1 MNRLSRQSAAPHPA
15 FGHLLP
21 ASGAKDLDFQARS
34 RSTPSREI
42 PSPAQRGEGGR
53 RPGEGRFTL
62 LLMLCLLA
70 ASLSAQS
77 VIINSPGKKGVV
89 AIRNATI
96 VPVTSAPIQNGTIV
110 FSNGLI
116 TAVGANVTIPSNA
129 TVIDGTGLFVYPGLI
144 DSGSHVGLEEIS
156 AVPGTV
162 DTAEL
167 GDINPNARAEVAVNP
182 HSNVIPVTRV
192 NGITSVVTEPEGGI
206 ISGSSAMLNLAGW
219 TPQEM
224 TLKAPLAMHIHF
236 PRLRTNAFDEQ
247 PQDEEAAKEAAK
259 NYTKQI
265 DKLRDAFK
273 DAQAYSRAS
282 TARANHPDIKRVDRD
297 LILEALVPVIEG
309 REPVVMHANLERDI
323 RAALKFADEFKLKV
337 ILADAEDVARVIPE
351 LKSRN
356 IPVILG
362 PILSLPPRE
371 DDPYD
376 LIFTNAKTLND
387 AGIPFA
393 IQSGDAH
400 NARNLPYNAAACAA
414 FGLPKDVALRSITI
428 APAQIFGVADKV
440 GSLETGKLA
449 NIIVTD
455 GDPLEIVTHV
465 RRLFIGGEE
474 ITLETNQTLLWEK
487 FKARP

>member
-1 MNRLSRQSAAPHPA
+1 MISAALRSVAPA
-15 FGHLLP
+15 
-21 ASGAKDLDFQARS
+21 ARRLDRRRLA
-34 RSTPSREI
+34 
-42 PSPAQRGEGGR
+42 GG
-53 RPGEGRFTL
+53 
-62 LLMLCLLA
+62 LLA
-70 ASLSAQS
+70 CFVATSAFAQS
-77 VIINSPGKKGVV
+77 VIPNSPGKKPAI

-96 VPVTSAPIQNGTIV
+96 VPVSSPTIPNGTIV
-110 FSNGLI
+110 FNQGLI
-116 TAVGANVTIPSNA
+116 TAVGASVSIPPNA

-144 DSGSHVGLEEIS
+144 DAGSHVGLEEIS

-206 ISGSSAMLNLAGW
+206 ISGSSAMIQLAGW

-224 TLKAPLAMHIHF
+224 TLKAPLAMHIRF
-236 PRLRTNAFDEQ
+236 PRLRNNPFDET
-247 PQDEEAAKEAAK
+247 PQDEEAAKEATKA
-259 NYTKQI
+259 YTKQI
-265 DKLRDAFK
+265 DKLRDILR
-273 DAQAYSRAS
+273 DAQAYAKAS
-282 TARANHPDIKRVDRD
+282 AARTNHPDIKRIDRD

-376 LIFTNAKTLND
+376 LDFTNAKTLYD

-400 NARNLPYNAAACAA
+400 NARNLPYQAAACAA
-414 FGLPKDVALRSITI
+414 FGLPKEVALRAVTL
-428 APAQIFGVADKV
+428 APAQIFGVADKI

-465 RRLFIGGEE
+465 KRLFIGGEE
-474 ITLETNQTLLWEK
+474 ITLDTNQTLLYEK

>member
-1 MNRLSRQSAAPHPA
+1 MKTRAFVLAMLVASAA
-15 FGHLLP
+15 F
-21 ASGAKDLDFQARS
+21 
-34 RSTPSREI
+34 
-42 PSPAQRGEGGR
+42 
-53 RPGEGRFTL
+53 
-62 LLMLCLLA
+62 
-70 ASLSAQS
+70 AQS
-77 VIINSPGKKGVV
+77 VIINSPGKKGTI

-96 VPVTSAPIQNGTIV
+96 VPVSSATIPNGTIV
-110 FSNGLI
+110 FSNGVI
-116 TAVGANVTIPSNA
+116 TALGASAIIPANA
-129 TVIDGTGLFVYPGLI
+129 TTIDGTGLFVYPGLI
-144 DSGSHVGLEEIS
+144 DAGSHVGLEEIS

-236 PRLRTNAFDEQ
+236 PRLRTNAFDEV
-247 PQDEEAAKEAAK
+247 PQDEEATKEAAK

-265 DKLRDAFK
+265 DKLRDVFR
-273 DAQAYSRAS
+273 DAQAYSKAS
-282 TARANHPDIKRVDRD
+282 TARSQNASIKRIDRD
-297 LILEALVPVIEG
+297 LILEALVPVVEG

-376 LIFTNAKTLND
+376 LIFSNAKTLND

-393 IQSGDAH
+393 IQSSDAH

-414 FGLPKDVALRSITI
+414 FGLPKDVALRSVTL

-440 GSLETGKLA
+440 GSLEPGKLA

-474 ITLETNQTLLWEK
+474 ITLDTNQTLLYEK
-487 FKARP
+487 FRLRP

>member
-1 MNRLSRQSAAPHPA
+1 MRTKAFIVAALVASSA
-15 FGHLLP
+15 L
-21 ASGAKDLDFQARS
+21 
-34 RSTPSREI
+34 
-42 PSPAQRGEGGR
+42 
-53 RPGEGRFTL
+53 
-62 LLMLCLLA
+62 
-70 ASLSAQS
+70 AQS
-77 VIINSPGKKGVV
+77 VIINSPGKKPLV

-96 VPVTSAPIQNGTIV
+96 VPVSSATIPNGTIV
-110 FSNGLI
+110 FNNGVI
-116 TAVGANVTIPSNA
+116 TAVGASVAIPANA

-144 DSGSHVGLEEIS
+144 DAGSHVGLEEIS

-192 NGITSVVTEPEGGI
+192 NGITTVVTEPEGGI
-206 ISGSSAMLNLAGW
+206 ISGSSAMIQLAGW

-236 PRLRTNAFDEQ
+236 PRLRSAAFDEV

-265 DKLRDAFK
+265 DKLRDVLK
-273 DAQAYSRAS
+273 DAQAYAKVSA
-282 TARANHPDIKRVDRD
+282 ARTNHPDIKRNDRD
-297 LILEALVPVIEG
+297 VILEALVPVVEG
-309 REPVVMHANLERDI
+309 RVPVVMHANLERDI
-323 RAALKFADEFKLKV
+323 RAALKFADEFKLRV
-337 ILADAEDVARVIPE
+337 ILADAEDVARVIPY

-362 PILSLPPRE
+362 PILSTPPRE

-393 IQSGDAH
+393 IQSQDAH
-400 NARNLPYNAAACAA
+400 NARNLPYQAAACAA
-414 FGLPKDVALRSITI
+414 FGLPKDVALRSVTL
-428 APAQIFGVADKV
+428 APAQIFGLADKI

-449 NIIVTD
+449 NIILTD

-474 ITLETNQTLLWEK
+474 ITLDTNQTLLYEK

>member
-1 MNRLSRQSAAPHPA
+1 MKTKIVIAAMLVASSA
-15 FGHLLP
+15 F
-21 ASGAKDLDFQARS
+21 
-34 RSTPSREI
+34 
-42 PSPAQRGEGGR
+42 
-53 RPGEGRFTL
+53 
-62 LLMLCLLA
+62 
-70 ASLSAQS
+70 AQS
-77 VIINSPGKKGVV
+77 VIINSPGRKPLV

-96 VPVTSAPIQNGTIV
+96 VPVTSAAIPNGTIV
-110 FSNGLI
+110 FDHGVI
-116 TAVGANVTIPSNA
+116 TAVGANVAIPANA

-167 GDINPNARAEVAVNP
+167 GDINPNARAEIAVNP

-192 NGITSVVTEPEGGI
+192 NGITTVVTEPEGGI
-206 ISGSSAMLNLAGW
+206 ISGSSAMIQLAGW

-236 PRLRTNAFDEQ
+236 PRLRTNSFDEV
-247 PQDEEAAKEAAK
+247 PQDEEAAKEATK

-265 DKLRDAFK
+265 DKLRDVFK
-273 DAQAYSRAS
+273 DAQAYAKA
-282 TARANHPDIKRVDRD
+282 TAARTNHPDIKRNDRD
-297 LILEALVPVIEG
+297 VILEALVPVVEG

-376 LIFTNAKTLND
+376 LVFTNAKTLND

-393 IQSGDAH
+393 IQSQDAH
-400 NARNLPYNAAACAA
+400 NARNLPYQAAACAA
-414 FGLPKDVALRSITI
+414 FGLPKDVALRSVTI
-428 APAQIFGVADKV
+428 APAQIFGLADKI

-449 NIIVTD
+449 NIIMTD

-474 ITLETNQTLLWEK
+474 ITLDTNQTLLWEK

>member
-1 MNRLSRQSAAPHPA
+1 MKTRVFLAAA
-15 FGHLLP
+15 
-21 ASGAKDLDFQARS
+21 
-34 RSTPSREI
+34 
-42 PSPAQRGEGGR
+42 
-53 RPGEGRFTL
+53 
-62 LLMLCLLA
+62 LA
-70 ASLSAQS
+70 ASSAFAQS
-77 VIINSPGKKGVV
+77 VILNSPGRKPLI

-96 VPVTSAPIQNGTIV
+96 VPVTSATIPNGTIV
-110 FSNGLI
+110 FYNGVI
-116 TAVGANVTIPSNA
+116 VAVGAGVSVPSNA

-182 HSNVIPVTRV
+182 HSNIIPVTRV
-192 NGITSVVTEPEGGI
+192 NGITTVVTEPEGGI
-206 ISGSSAMLNLAGW
+206 ISGSSAMIQLAGW

-236 PRLRTNAFDEQ
+236 PRLRSSAFDEV

-265 DKLRDAFK
+265 DKLHDTFR
-273 DAQAYSRAS
+273 DAQAYAKAS
-282 TARANHPDIKRVDRD
+282 AARTSNAAIKRVDRD
-297 LILEALVPVIEG
+297 VILEALVPVVEG

-337 ILADAEDVARVIPE
+337 ILADAEDVSRVIPE
-351 LKSRN
+351 IKSRN

-376 LIFTNAKTLND
+376 LVFTNARTLYD

-393 IQSGDAH
+393 IKSLDSH
-400 NARNLPYNAAACAA
+400 NARNLPYQAAACAA
-414 FGLPKDVALRSITI
+414 FGLPKDVALRSVTI
-428 APAQIFGVADKV
+428 APAQIFGLADKI

-465 RRLFIGGEE
+465 KHLYIGGEE
-474 ITLETNQTLLWEK
+474 ITLDTNQTLLYEK

>member
-1 MNRLSRQSAAPHPA
+1 MKTKLVIAAALVASSA
-15 FGHLLP
+15 F
-21 ASGAKDLDFQARS
+21 
-34 RSTPSREI
+34 
-42 PSPAQRGEGGR
+42 
-53 RPGEGRFTL
+53 
-62 LLMLCLLA
+62 
-70 ASLSAQS
+70 AQS
-77 VIINSPGKKGVV
+77 VIINSPGKKPLV

-96 VPVTSAPIQNGTIV
+96 VPVTSATIPNGTIV
-110 FSNGLI
+110 FDRGVI
-116 TAVGANVTIPSNA
+116 TAVGANVAVPANA

-167 GDINPNARAEVAVNP
+167 GDINPNARAEIAVNP

-192 NGITSVVTEPEGGI
+192 NGITTVVTEPEGGI
-206 ISGSSAMLNLAGW
+206 ISGSSAMIQLAGW

-236 PRLRTNAFDEQ
+236 PRLRTNSFDEV
-247 PQDEEAAKEAAK
+247 PQDEEAAKEATK

-265 DKLRDAFK
+265 DKLRDVFK
-273 DAQAYSRAS
+273 DAQAYAKA
-282 TARANHPDIKRVDRD
+282 TAARTNHPDIKRNDRD
-297 LILEALVPVIEG
+297 VILEALVPVVEG

-376 LIFTNAKTLND
+376 LVFTNAKTLND

-393 IQSGDAH
+393 IQSQDAH
-400 NARNLPYNAAACAA
+400 NARNLPYQAAACAA
-414 FGLPKDVALRSITI
+414 FGLPKDVALRSVTI
-428 APAQIFGVADKV
+428 APAQIFGLADKI

-474 ITLETNQTLLWEK
+474 ITLDTNQTLLWEK

>member
-1 MNRLSRQSAAPHPA
+1 MKTKA
-15 FGHLLP
+15 FLV
-21 ASGAKDLDFQARS
+21 A
-34 RSTPSREI
+34 
-42 PSPAQRGEGGR
+42 
-53 RPGEGRFTL
+53 TL
-62 LLMLCLLA
+62 IA
-70 ASLSAQS
+70 ASAFAQS
-77 VIINSPGKKGVV
+77 VIPNNPGKKLTF

-96 VPVTSAPIQNGTIV
+96 VPVTSAPIANGTIV
-110 FSNGLI
+110 FANGVI
-116 TAVGANVTIPSNA
+116 TAVGANVAVPAGA

-144 DSGSHVGLEEIS
+144 DSGSHVGLVEIES
-156 AVPGTV
+156 VPGTV

-182 HSNVIPVTRV
+182 HSNTIPVTRV

-206 ISGSSAMLNLAGW
+206 ISGSSAMIQLAGW
-219 TPQEM
+219 TPKEM

-236 PRLRTNAFDEQ
+236 PRLRTAAFDEV
-247 PQDEEAAKEAAK
+247 PQDEEAAKEATK
-259 NYTKQI
+259 TYTKQI
-265 DKLRDAFK
+265 DKLRDTLR
-273 DAQAYSRAS
+273 DAQSY
-282 TARANHPDIKRVDRD
+282 ARAAAARTNHPDIKRFDRD
-297 LILEALVPVIEG
+297 LILEALVPVVEG

-323 RAALKFADEFKLKV
+323 RAAIKFADEFKLKV
-337 ILADAEDVARVIPE
+337 ILADAEDVAKVIPE
-351 LKSRN
+351 LKSHN

-376 LIFTNAKTLND
+376 LVYGNAKTLFD

-393 IQSGDAH
+393 IQSQDAH
-400 NARNLPYNAAACAA
+400 NARNLPYQAAACAA
-414 FGLPKDVALRSITI
+414 FGLPKDAALRAVTI
-428 APAQIFGVADKV
+428 APAQIFGMADRI

-465 RRLFIGGEE
+465 KRLFIGGED
-474 ITLETNQTLLWEK
+474 ISLDTNQTLLWEK

>member
-1 MNRLSRQSAAPHPA
+1 MKTKLFIAAALVASSA
-15 FGHLLP
+15 L
-21 ASGAKDLDFQARS
+21 
-34 RSTPSREI
+34 
-42 PSPAQRGEGGR
+42 
-53 RPGEGRFTL
+53 
-62 LLMLCLLA
+62 
-70 ASLSAQS
+70 AQS
-77 VIINSPGKKGVV
+77 VIINSPGRKPLV

-96 VPVTSAPIQNGTIV
+96 VPVTSAAIPNGAIV
-110 FSNGLI
+110 FDNGLI
-116 TAVGANVTIPSNA
+116 TALGANIAIPANA

-167 GDINPNARAEVAVNP
+167 GDITPNARAEIAVNP

-192 NGITSVVTEPEGGI
+192 NGITTVVTEPEGGI
-206 ISGSSAMLNLAGW
+206 ISGSSAMIQLAGW

-224 TLKAPLAMHIHF
+224 TLKAPLSMHIHF
-236 PRLRTNAFDEQ
+236 PRLRTNAFDEV

-265 DKLRDAFK
+265 DKLRDVFK
-273 DAQAYSRAS
+273 DAQAYAKAS
-282 TARANHPDIKRVDRD
+282 AARTNHPDIKRNDRD
-297 LILEALVPVIEG
+297 LILEALVPVVEG

-376 LIFTNAKTLND
+376 LVFTNAKTLDDN
-387 AGIPFA
+387 GIRFA
-393 IQSGDAH
+393 IQSSDSH
-400 NARNLPYNAAACAA
+400 NARNLPYHAAMCAA
-414 FGLPKDVALRSITI
+414 FGLPKDVALKSITI
-428 APAQIFGVADKV
+428 FPAEIFGVADRI
-440 GSLETGKLA
+440 GSLEVGKIA
-449 NIIVTD
+449 NVIVTN
-455 GDPLEIVTHV
+455 GDPLEIVTQV
-465 RRLFIGGEE
+465 KKVFIGGED
-474 ITLETNQTLLWEK
+474 IPMDTYQTLLYQK
-487 FKARP
+487 FLQRP

>member
-1 MNRLSRQSAAPHPA
+1 MLV
-15 FGHLLP
+15 
-21 ASGAKDLDFQARS
+21 ASSVF
-34 RSTPSREI
+34 
-42 PSPAQRGEGGR
+42 
-53 RPGEGRFTL
+53 
-62 LLMLCLLA
+62 
-70 ASLSAQS
+70 AQS
-77 VIINSPGKKGVV
+77 VIINSPGKKSTV

-96 VPVTSAPIQNGTIV
+96 VPVSSATIPNGTIV

-116 TAVGANVTIPSNA
+116 TAVGASVSIPSNA

-265 DKLRDAFK
+265 DKLRDVLK
-273 DAQAYSRAS
+273 DAQAYSKAS
-282 TARANHPDIKRVDRD
+282 AAHVKRVDRD
-297 LILEALVPVIEG
+297 LILEALVPVVEG

-362 PILSLPPRE
+362 PILSMPPRE

-376 LIFTNAKTLND
+376 LIFTNAKALND
-387 AGIPFA
+387 AGINFA

-414 FGLPKDVALRSITI
+414 FGLPKDVALRAVTL

-449 NIIVTD
+449 NIVVTD

-465 RRLFIGGEE
+465 RHLFIGGEE
-474 ITLETNQTLLWEK
+474 ITLDTNQTLLYEK
-487 FKARP
+487 FKKRP

>member
-1 MNRLSRQSAAPHPA
+1 MKTKSFVLAMLIASSA
-15 FGHLLP
+15 L
-21 ASGAKDLDFQARS
+21 
-34 RSTPSREI
+34 
-42 PSPAQRGEGGR
+42 
-53 RPGEGRFTL
+53 
-62 LLMLCLLA
+62 
-70 ASLSAQS
+70 AQS
-77 VIINSPGKKGVV
+77 VIINSPGKKLTV

-96 VPVTSAPIQNGTIV
+96 VPVSSATIPNGTIV
-110 FSNGLI
+110 FSNGII
-116 TAVGANVTIPSNA
+116 TAVGATAQIPASA

-144 DSGSHVGLEEIS
+144 DAGSHVGLEEIS

-206 ISGSSAMLNLAGW
+206 ISGSSAMINLAGW

-247 PQDEEAAKEAAK
+247 PQDEEAAKEASK

-265 DKLRDAFK
+265 DKLRDVFR
-273 DAQAYSRAS
+273 DAQAYSKAS
-282 TARANHPDIKRVDRD
+282 FARAQNASIKRIDRD
-297 LILEALVPVIEG
+297 LILEALVPVVEG

-337 ILADAEDVARVIPE
+337 ILADAEDVARVITE

-376 LIFTNAKTLND
+376 LIFSNAKTLND

-393 IQSGDAH
+393 IQSQDAH

-414 FGLPKDVALRSITI
+414 FGLPKDVALRSITL
-428 APAQIFGVADKV
+428 APAQIFGVADKI

-465 RRLFIGGEE
+465 KHLFINGEE
-474 ITLETNQTLLWEK
+474 ITLDTNQTLLYQK
-487 FKARP
+487 FKSRP